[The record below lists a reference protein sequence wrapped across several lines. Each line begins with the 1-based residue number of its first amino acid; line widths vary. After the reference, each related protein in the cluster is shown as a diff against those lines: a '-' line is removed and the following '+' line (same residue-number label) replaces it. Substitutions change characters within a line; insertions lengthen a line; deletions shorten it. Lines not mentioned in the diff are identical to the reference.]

1 MKKIFLLIFT
11 FLITFICLTCKD
23 FSVFAE
29 TLSNNIKEQMD
40 NLDFSSL
47 EEFLNG
53 ISSGYGN
60 TFINSIYSIL
70 NGQFNTN
77 ESFFGYIVE
86 LFISNVKQFLPSC
99 FVIIAIS
106 IFCLILNNVKSSFA
120 SEGVADVV
128 FFVGS
133 LTVLLILSNQMIS
146 LWSNGKK
153 TLENISK
160 FNEIMSPIILT
171 LMVASGG
178 SVSATIFKPTVAIFS
193 NLVINVIVLIVMP
206 LIALIIIFSIIST
219 FSNNIKLTKFI
230 DFFNSIIKW
239 IIGIV
244 ITCYGLF
251 VSVNGISSALHD
263 GISLKAI
270 KYTVSNSI
278 PLVGGFLKDGFDLIV
293 AGSILIKNAVGVAG
307 VGVLFSYVLSPVINV
322 AVFILL
328 LKFISAITETINDSK
343 ISNICTAISKSFSL
357 LNSAILLV
365 SFMMFVSILL
375 MIFSASAFV

>member
-120 SEGVADVV
+120 SEGVSDVV

-153 TLENISK
+153 ALENISK

-193 NLVINVIVLIVMP
+193 NLVINIIVLIVMP

-251 VSVNGISSALHD
+251 VSVNGISSAIHD